1 MTGYPPV
8 VRSATGS
15 MYHDPGCRYLR
26 RMPRPVTPTA
36 DAWQALGVWRRQGR
50 DYGAPAP
57 WADCCAARVAALL
70 PAPSEPPEPR
80 DPTVADDCYLGTV
93 VLALCEKAAAA
104 WAVGRVEAAER
115 FFTLAG
121 GLGRFTDEV
130 PLDPEL
136 RREAP

>member
-15 MYHDPGCRYLR
+15 MYHDPACPYLR

-36 DAWQALGVWRRQGR
+36 DAWQALEVWRRRGWS
-50 DYGAPAP
+50 YGAPAP
-57 WADCCAARVAALL
+57 WADCCAARVAARL
-70 PAPSEPPEPR
+70 PAPPEPP
-80 DPTVADDCYLGTV
+80 DPTVADDRYLGTV
-93 VLALCEKAAAA
+93 VLALCERAANA

-130 PLDPEL
+130 PLDPNL
-136 RREAP
+136 GRNTP